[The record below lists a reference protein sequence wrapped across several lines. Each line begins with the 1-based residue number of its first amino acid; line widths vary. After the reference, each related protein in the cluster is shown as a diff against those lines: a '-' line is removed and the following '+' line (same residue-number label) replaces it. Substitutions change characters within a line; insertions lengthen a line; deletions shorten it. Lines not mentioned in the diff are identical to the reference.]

1 MLLFARER
9 FLSVCLCFRLRR
21 LLAMPPEFEGERT
34 FCGQCVL
41 PGSRDGAGQQRRW
54 PSVRA
59 RAAAQCRVG
68 VLAAH
73 EQTARPPASECLARS
88 RQYSPSVLHVSYRPR
103 RDWELG
109 SHARLPHT
117 EPYILFVIIFEPL
130 IEPGSQL
137 LARSSSTTPCPPARI
152 CLALPR
158 LAEPGPPL
166 AAAAVNPVPQLSAV
180 WASASCAVRMRCA
193 CGLRVHGKRQG
204 ARSTTP
210 RPPPAPACGN
220 NNNKQLMADFF
231 RARVEE
237 S

>member
-54 PSVRA
+54 PSVPA

-88 RQYSPSVLHVSYRPR
+88 RQYSPSVLHASYRPR

-137 LARSSSTTPCPPARI
+137 LARSSSTTPCPHLPGSGL
-152 CLALPR
+152 CLVLLSLALPWQR
-158 LAEPGPPL
+158 
-166 AAAAVNPVPQLSAV
+166 
-180 WASASCAVRMRCA
+180 RR
-193 CGLRVHGKRQG
+193 
-204 ARSTTP
+204 
-210 RPPPAPACGN
+210 
-220 NNNKQLMADFF
+220 
-231 RARVEE
+231 
-237 S
+237 

>member
-1 MLLFARER
+1 M
-9 FLSVCLCFRLRR
+9 
-21 LLAMPPEFEGERT
+21 
-34 FCGQCVL
+34 L

-59 RAAAQCRVG
+59 RATAQCQVG

-166 AAAAVNPVPQLSAV
+166 AAAAVNTVQQLSAV
-180 WASASCAVRMRCA
+180 WASASCAVCMQCA
-193 CGLRVHGKRQG
+193 CGVHAVYMCMGNSRVEVDDAAASTRPGLRKQQQQTINDRFFV
-204 ARSTTP
+204 
-210 RPPPAPACGN
+210 ACGGVI
-220 NNNKQLMADFF
+220 
-231 RARVEE
+231 RR
-237 S
+237 